1 MRQRGD
7 EGVRLMKT
15 AIIKYN
21 AGNIRSVSFSLER
34 IGITPIITDDTE
46 EIRSADKVIFPGVG
60 EASSAM
66 EYLKSRKLDEVIKSL
81 TQPVLGICLGMQLMC
96 KHSEEGDT
104 DCLGI
109 FNEQVKLFPSKDLK
123 VPQMGWNNI
132 YNLKT
137 LLFNNVPENAYM
149 YNVHSYYVELGNET
163 IGTTNYGVEYS
174 SALNKN
180 NFYAV
185 QYHPEK
191 SSDEGQLILENF
203 IKL

>member
-1 MRQRGD
+1 
-7 EGVRLMKT
+7 MK
-15 AIIKYN
+15 IVIVKYN
-21 AGNIRSVSFSLER
+21 AGNIRSVAFALER

-66 EYLKSRKLDEVIKSL
+66 KYLSERKLDEVIKSL

-96 KHSEEGDT
+96 KHSEEGNT
-104 DCLGI
+104 NCLSI
-109 FNEQVKLFPSKDLK
+109 FNEEVKLFPAKGLK

-137 LLFNNVPENAYM
+137 PLFNNVPENAYM
-149 YNVHSYYVELGNET
+149 YFVHSYYVELGNET
-163 IGTTNYGVEYS
+163 IGTTDYGIEYS

-191 SSDEGQLILENF
+191 SSDVGQIILENF